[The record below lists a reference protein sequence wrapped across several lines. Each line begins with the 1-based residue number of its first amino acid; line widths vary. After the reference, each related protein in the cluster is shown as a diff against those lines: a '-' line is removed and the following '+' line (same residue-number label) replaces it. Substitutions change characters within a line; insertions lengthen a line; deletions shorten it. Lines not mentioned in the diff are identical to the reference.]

1 MGNRRTGAKL
11 PRMAQT
17 AGAPIQQLAESLA
30 RVRTGEGAAQEVV
43 RWLRAVADTVTSIP
57 APSKRNAHRQYTR
70 TLLHRCDDFE
80 ILVLHWLP
88 NCASAIHDHGGA
100 RCWLAL
106 ASGTMNIENY
116 TRCDAGTTAGYARI
130 VPDSREVLQAGAIDH
145 RQDDIH
151 LHRCATG
158 SEPAIS
164 LHVYAHP
171 IDRFNTFDERSERC
185 TEVTSCYDAV
195 LA

>member
-1 MGNRRTGAKL
+1 MRQ
-11 PRMAQT
+11 PT
-17 AGAPIQQLAESLA
+17 AGPIEQLAHSLA

-43 RWLRAVADTVTSIP
+43 QWLRAVADTVTSIP
-57 APSKRNAHRQYTR
+57 VPEKRNPNRQYTR

-80 ILVLHWLP
+80 ILVLHWFP

-106 ASGTMNIENY
+106 ASGTMTVENY
-116 TRCDAGTTAGYARI
+116 LRRDAGTDAGYARI
-130 VPDSREVLQAGAIDH
+130 ESVGREVLQRGAIDH

-158 SEPAIS
+158 GDPAIS

-171 IDRFNTFDERSERC
+171 IDRFHTFDDRSDRC
-185 TEVTSCYDAV
+185 NEVTSCYDATYG
-195 LA
+195 L

>member
-1 MGNRRTGAKL
+1 MIDR
-11 PRMAQT
+11 
-17 AGAPIQQLAESLA
+17 AGRPVQQLAQSLS
-30 RVRTGEGAAQEVV
+30 RVRTGGGTTAEVV
-43 RWLRAVADTVTSIP
+43 QWLRAVSETVTSIP
-57 APSKRNAHRQYTR
+57 IPEKRNPNRQYTR

-100 RCWLAL
+100 LCWLSVA
-106 ASGTMNIENY
+106 AGTMGVENY
-116 TRCDAGTTAGYARI
+116 TRRDTGATPGYARI
-130 VPDSREVLQAGAIDH
+130 QFDARELLNAGAVDH

-151 LHRCATG
+151 LHRCTTG
-158 SEPAIS
+158 SDPAIS

-171 IDRFNTFDERSERC
+171 IDRFHIFDDRTDSCSEI
-185 TEVTSCYDAV
+185 ESCYDAV

>member
-1 MGNRRTGAKL
+1 MN
-11 PRMAQT
+11 
-17 AGAPIQQLAESLA
+17 PIQQLARNLSL
-30 RVRTGEGAAQEVV
+30 VRTEDGTAQEVV
-43 RWLRAVADTVTSIP
+43 QWLRAAAESVTGIP
-57 APSKRNAHRQYTR
+57 MPVTRNPNRQYTR
-70 TLLHRCDDFE
+70 TLLHRCDRFE

-106 ASGTMNIENY
+106 ASGIMTIENY
-116 TRCDAGTTAGYARI
+116 FRRDSGATAGYASI
-130 VPDSREVLQAGAIDH
+130 EAAGREVLRTGAIDH

-151 LHRCATG
+151 LHRCATS

-171 IDRFNTFDERSERC
+171 IDRFNTFDDRSNRC
-185 TEVTSCYDAV
+185 SEVTSCYDAV
-195 LA
+195 YRFD

>member
-1 MGNRRTGAKL
+1 MN
-11 PRMAQT
+11 
-17 AGAPIQQLAESLA
+17 PIQQLAQSLA
-30 RVRTGEGAAQEVV
+30 RTGTGDGAAQEVV
-43 RWLRAVADTVTSIP
+43 QWLHASAQTALGIP
-57 APSKRNAHRQYTR
+57 VPEKRNPHRQYTR
-70 TLLHRCDDFE
+70 TLLHRCDQFE

-106 ASGTMNIENY
+106 ASGSMTVENY
-116 TRCDAGTTAGYARI
+116 VRRDSGATAGYARI
-130 VPDSREVLQAGAIDH
+130 EPDGREVLAAGAIDH

-151 LHRCATG
+151 LHRCATT

-171 IDRFNTFDERSERC
+171 IEHFRTFSERSDTC
-185 TEVTSCYDAV
+185 SEVATCYDAIHNF
-195 LA
+195 A